1 MNSHPQATLLQSIT
15 GTLFARN
22 AAVLAIASLLWG
34 GIDAGYAP
42 GQSDVTLEISD
53 ELSGEPCAARIEFLK
68 SAKRIKAD
76 RKILTFG
83 DTWLAEDSLKL
94 QPSTGDF
101 EFMARRGPE
110 FKEIRGGF
118 TIEGRAKDIVSIPI
132 PRAVDM
138 HAESWFSGDMGCEW
152 DPQQSW
158 RWQVADAIDMV
169 VQSSLAVTK
178 APVAAKPLPSK
189 RNAAPETSSPEI
201 SGYRW
206 QSVAREFRSPQLGLA
221 MHRIP
226 MTQGSEAT
234 RPNNPESIAAE
245 SDADERL
252 TARLPSAGPQP
263 ASAHSEAYRCLHE
276 FQDNRDCLGELTQ
289 LTGRDVPILLA
300 FPNVRW
306 ARVLNQSNRPRSDDL
321 LVFPKGD
328 ASTEFAR
335 LMTTLGKDRIGIP
348 ILAPFDPKDRV
359 RYKGP
364 RGAGMVAEQVYWQML
379 EAGLRMTPTAAS
391 PFGRLETHL
400 GYNRVYAYIA
410 SDPTADGP
418 TADGWWRA
426 VQSGATFV
434 SNGPLLRALVNGL
447 PPGSVQAAY
456 RGESIPLDI
465 AVSLA
470 VREPVDY
477 LDVVFNGETLYSAK
491 LEDHYRKGEF
501 PELNIR
507 ESGWMVIRV
516 VTGNED
522 GYRMAST
529 APFYFEF
536 EGKPRVSRKA
546 VAFFQ
551 TWLERSEAAIQGNAD
566 IREPYRELLTQ
577 ATRFWTAQ
585 RERSTAP

>member
-1 MNSHPQATLLQSIT
+1 MRERIASAMFT
-15 GTLFARN
+15 GNT
-22 AAVLAIASLLWG
+22 AVFAIATLLWG
-34 GIDAGYAP
+34 GIEAGYAQ
-42 GQSDVTLEISD
+42 GQSEVTLETSD
-53 ELSGEPCAARIEFLK
+53 ELSGEPCSARIEFLK

-76 RKILTFG
+76 RKNLTLG

-138 HAESWFSGDMGCEW
+138 HAESWFSGDMACEW

-169 VQSSLAVTK
+169 VQSSLAVPK
-178 APVAAKPLPSK
+178 APVAAKPLPAK
-189 RNAAPETSSPEI
+189 RNAAPEASSPEI

-206 QSVAREFRSPQLGLA
+206 QSAAREFRSPELGLA
-221 MHRIP
+221 MHRLP
-226 MTQGSEAT
+226 LAPESQNTHLD
-234 RPNNPESIAAE
+234 NPESITNE
-245 SDADERL
+245 SDSDERP
-252 TARLPSAGPQP
+252 TAGSPSGWPRS
-263 ASAHSEAYRCLHE
+263 ASNHAEAYRCLHA

-289 LTGRDVPILLA
+289 LVGRDVPILLA

-306 ARVLNQSNRPRSDDL
+306 ARVLNQSNRPKSDDL
-321 LVFPKGD
+321 LVFPKENSSG
-328 ASTEFAR
+328 EFAR
-335 LMTTLGKDRIGIP
+335 LMTIQGKERIGLP
-348 ILAPFDPKDRV
+348 ILAPFDPKDRL

-364 RGAGMVAEQVYWQML
+364 RGAGMIAEQVYWQML

-391 PFGRLETHL
+391 QFGRLETHL

-410 SDPTADGP
+410 SDPTS
-418 TADGWWRA
+418 DGWWRA

-434 SNGPLLRALVNGL
+434 SNGPLLRALVNGM
-447 PPGSVQAAY
+447 PPGAVLAAY

-501 PELNIR
+501 PELSIR
-507 ESGWMVIRV
+507 ESGWLVIRV
-516 VTGNED
+516 VTSNED

-536 EGKPRVSRKA
+536 EGQPRVSRKA

-551 TWLERSEAAIQGNAD
+551 TWLERSEAAIQANAD
-566 IREPYRELLTQ
+566 LREPYRELLTQ

-585 RERSTAP
+585 RELSTAP